1 MTKTKLTVYHLSLVI
16 EKARG
21 EFTLADNLVIV
32 ESPAKAKTIEKYL
45 GKRYKV
51 IASMGHVCDLP
62 RSQMGVDVE
71 DNYEPKYITIRG
83 KGPVVKD
90 LKKYAKKAKKVF
102 LASDPDR
109 EGEAIAW
116 HLSKI
121 LELEE
126 SKENRVVFNEIT
138 KDAVKE
144 SFKHPRGIEMNLVD
158 AQQARRILDRLVG
171 YNISPV
177 LWKKVKKGLSAGRV
191 QSVALRLVIDRE
203 NEIRNFKPEEYW
215 SIEGEFR
222 YKKSKFTA
230 KFLHYKNKPYKLKT
244 KKDVEKITSELNGDA
259 FEITNVNKKEKT
271 RYPANPFTTS
281 TLQQEAARKLNF
293 KARKTMMLAQ
303 QLYEGIDLKRQGTV
317 GLITYM
323 RTDSTRISQTA
334 KDEAKSYIE
343 EKYGTEYTSN
353 RKTKGKQGDQDAHE
367 AIRPT
372 STLRTPD
379 EMKAYLTRDQH
390 RLYKLIWER
399 FVASQMA
406 PAILDTVAL
415 DVTQNDIKFRANGQ
429 TIKFKGFMTLYV
441 EAKDDKDND
450 KENKLPKLNQGDKVT
465 ATQIEPAQHF
475 TQPPPRYTEA
485 RLVKTLEELKIG
497 RPSTYAPTI
506 DTIQKRNYVKLESK
520 RFVPTELGEIVYE
533 QVKDYFPEIIDVEFT
548 VNMETLLD
556 KIAEGDIGWRKV
568 IDNFYGSFKLDV
580 ARAEEEMKKV
590 EIKDEPAGEDCEVC
604 GAPMVIKMGRYGK
617 FMACSNFPDC
627 RNTKAIVKTIGVTCP
642 KCKDGD
648 VVERKSKKNRLFYG
662 CSNYPECDFI
672 SWDKPIGRDC
682 PKCNHYLM
690 EHKKGR
696 SSQVICSN
704 CDYKEEVQK

>member
-1 MTKTKLTVYHLSLVI
+1 M
-16 EKARG
+16 
-21 EFTLADNLVIV
+21 ADNLVIV

-51 IASMGHVCDLP
+51 IASMGHVRDLP
-62 RSQMGVDVE
+62 RSQMGVDTE

-83 KGPVVKD
+83 KGPVVKE
-90 LKKYAKKAKKVF
+90 LKKHAKKAKKVF

-121 LELEE
+121 LELED

-138 KDAVKE
+138 KDAVKD
-144 SFKHPRGIEMNLVD
+144 SFKHPRGIEMDLVD

-191 QSVALRLVIDRE
+191 QSVALKLVIDRE

-215 SIEGEFR
+215 TIEGEFR

-230 KFLHYKNKPYKLKT
+230 KFLHYKNKPYKLN
-244 KKDVEKITSELNGDA
+244 KKDDVEKITAALDGDE

-271 RYPANPFTTS
+271 RNPANPFTTS

-293 KARKTMMLAQ
+293 KARKTMMVAQ
-303 QLYEGIDLKRQGTV
+303 QLYEGIDLKKQGTV

-323 RTDSTRISQTA
+323 RTDSTRISDQA
-334 KDEAKSYIE
+334 KSEAKNYIID
-343 EKYGTEYTSN
+343 KYGNEYVSK
-353 RKTKGKQGDQDAHE
+353 RKATGKQGDQDAHE
-367 AIRPT
+367 AIRPS

-379 EMKAYLTRDQH
+379 DMKPFLTRDQH
-390 RLYKLIWER
+390 RLYKLIWEC

-406 PAILDTVAL
+406 PAILDTIAL

-441 EAKDDKDND
+441 ETKDDQDSE
-450 KENKLPKLNQGDKVT
+450 KENKLPKLEQGDKVT

-475 TQPPPRYTEA
+475 TQPPPRFTEA

-506 DTIQKRNYVKLESK
+506 DTIQKRNYVKLDSK
-520 RFVPTELGEIVYE
+520 RFMPTELGEIVYE
-533 QVKDYFPEIIDVEFT
+533 QVKEYFPEIIDVEFT

-556 KIAEGDIGWRKV
+556 KIAEGDTNWRKV
-568 IDNFYGSFKLDV
+568 VGDFYNSFKQDV
-580 ARAEEEMKKV
+580 ERAEEEMEKI

-604 GAPMVIKMGRYGK
+604 GSPMVIKMGRYGK

-627 RNTKAIVKTIGVTCP
+627 RNTKAIVKTIGVKCP
-642 KCKDGD
+642 TCKDGD
-648 VVERKSKKNRLFYG
+648 VVERKSKKNRIFYG
-662 CSNYPECDFI
+662 CSNYPECEFI

-682 PKCNHYLM
+682 PKCNHYLV
-690 EHKKGR
+690 EKK
-696 SSQVICSN
+696 
-704 CDYKEEVQK
+704 KAEAAK

>member
-1 MTKTKLTVYHLSLVI
+1 M
-16 EKARG
+16 
-21 EFTLADNLVIV
+21 ADNLVIV

-51 IASMGHVCDLP
+51 IASMGHVRDLP

-244 KKDVEKITSELNGDA
+244 KKDVEKITSELNGDE

-406 PAILDTVAL
+406 PAVLDTVAL

-475 TQPPPRYTEA
+475 TQPPSRYTEA

-580 ARAEEEMKKV
+580 ARAEEEMEKV

-690 EHKKGR
+690 QHKKGR

>member
-1 MTKTKLTVYHLSLVI
+1 M
-16 EKARG
+16 
-21 EFTLADNLVIV
+21 ADNLVIV

-51 IASMGHVCDLP
+51 IASMGHVRDLP

-271 RYPANPFTTS
+271 KYPANPFTTS

-580 ARAEEEMKKV
+580 ARAEEEMEKV

>member
-1 MTKTKLTVYHLSLVI
+1 M
-16 EKARG
+16 
-21 EFTLADNLVIV
+21 ADNLVIV

-45 GKRYKV
+45 GKKYKV
-51 IASMGHVCDLP
+51 IASMGHVRDLP

-71 DNYEPKYITIRG
+71 DNFEPKYITIRG

-90 LKKYAKKAKKVF
+90 LKKYAKKAKNVF

-121 LELEE
+121 LELDDT
-126 SKENRVVFNEIT
+126 KENRVVFNEIT

-230 KFLHYKNKPYKLKT
+230 KFLHYKNKPFKLKT
-244 KKDVEKITSELNGDA
+244 KKDVEKITTELDGDK

-271 RYPANPFTTS
+271 RNPANPFTTS

-334 KDEAKSYIE
+334 KDEAKKYIE
-343 EKYGTEYTSN
+343 DKYGKDYISN
-353 RKTKGKQGDQDAHE
+353 RTAKGKQGDQDAHE

-372 STLRTPD
+372 STLRIPD
-379 EMKAYLTRDQH
+379 EMKSYLTRDQH

-415 DVTQNDIKFRANGQ
+415 DVTQNNIKFRANGQ

-441 EAKDDKDND
+441 EAKDDKDNE
-450 KENKLPKLNQGDKVT
+450 KENKLPNLSKGDEVT

-580 ARAEEEMKKV
+580 ERAEEEMEKV

-604 GAPMVIKMGRYGK
+604 GSPMVIKMGRYGK

-627 RNTKAIVKTIGVTCP
+627 RNTKAIIKTIGVTCP

-672 SWDKPIGRDC
+672 SWDKPVGRDC

>member
-1 MTKTKLTVYHLSLVI
+1 M
-16 EKARG
+16 
-21 EFTLADNLVIV
+21 TLADNLVIV

-51 IASMGHVCDLP
+51 IASMGHVRDLP
-62 RSQMGVDVE
+62 RSQMGVDTE

-83 KGPVVKD
+83 KGPVVKE
-90 LKKYAKKAKKVF
+90 LKKHAKKAKKVF

-121 LELEE
+121 LELED

-138 KDAVKE
+138 KDAVKD
-144 SFKHPRGIEMNLVD
+144 SFKHPRGIEMDLVD

-191 QSVALRLVIDRE
+191 QSVALKLVIDRE

-215 SIEGEFR
+215 TIEGEFR

-230 KFLHYKNKPYKLKT
+230 KFLHYKNKSYKLN
-244 KKDVEKITSELNGDA
+244 KKEDVEKITAALDGDE

-271 RYPANPFTTS
+271 RNPANPFTTS

-293 KARKTMMLAQ
+293 KARKTMMIAQ

-323 RTDSTRISQTA
+323 RTDSTRISDQA
-334 KDEAKSYIE
+334 KSEAKNYIID
-343 EKYGTEYTSN
+343 KYGNEYVSN
-353 RKTKGKQGDQDAHE
+353 RKASGKQGDQDAHE

-372 STLRTPD
+372 STLRTPE
-379 EMKAYLTRDQH
+379 EMKPFLTRDQH

-406 PAILDTVAL
+406 PAILDTIAL

-441 EAKDDKDND
+441 ETKDDKDSD
-450 KENKLPKLNQGDKVT
+450 KENKLPKLEQGDKVT

-520 RFVPTELGEIVYE
+520 RFMPTELGEIVYE
-533 QVKDYFPEIIDVEFT
+533 QVKEYFPEIIDVEFT

-556 KIAEGDIGWRKV
+556 KIAEGDMNWRKV
-568 IDNFYGSFKLDV
+568 VGDFYNSFKQDV
-580 ARAEEEMKKV
+580 ERAEEEMEKI

-604 GAPMVIKMGRYGK
+604 GSPMVIKMGRYGK

-627 RNTKAIVKTIGVTCP
+627 RNTKAIVKTIGVKCP
-642 KCKDGD
+642 TCKDGE
-648 VVERKSKKNRLFYG
+648 VVERKSKKNRIFYG

-672 SWDKPIGRDC
+672 SWDKPVGRDC
-682 PKCNHYLM
+682 PKCNHYLVDK
-690 EHKKGR
+690 KKGR
-696 SSQVICSN
+696 SSQVTCSN

>member
-1 MTKTKLTVYHLSLVI
+1 
-16 EKARG
+16 
-21 EFTLADNLVIV
+21 LADNLVIV

-51 IASMGHVCDLP
+51 IASMGHVRDLP

-406 PAILDTVAL
+406 PALLDTVAL

-580 ARAEEEMKKV
+580 ARAEEEMEKV

-690 EHKKGR
+690 QHKKGR

>member
-1 MTKTKLTVYHLSLVI
+1 M
-16 EKARG
+16 
-21 EFTLADNLVIV
+21 ADNLVIV

-51 IASMGHVCDLP
+51 IASMGHVRDLP

-244 KKDVEKITSELNGDA
+244 KKDVEKITSELNGDE

-303 QLYEGIDLKRQGTV
+303 QLYEGIYLKRQGTV

-406 PAILDTVAL
+406 PAVLDTVAL

-568 IDNFYGSFKLDV
+568 IDNFYSSFKLDV
-580 ARAEEEMKKV
+580 ARAEEEMEKV

-690 EHKKGR
+690 QHKKGR

>member
-1 MTKTKLTVYHLSLVI
+1 M
-16 EKARG
+16 
-21 EFTLADNLVIV
+21 ADNLVIV

-51 IASMGHVCDLP
+51 IASMGHVRDLP

-244 KKDVEKITSELNGDA
+244 KKDVEKITSELNGDE

-343 EKYGTEYTSN
+343 EKYSTEYTSN

-406 PAILDTVAL
+406 PAVLDTVAL

-580 ARAEEEMKKV
+580 ARAEEEMEKV

-690 EHKKGR
+690 QHKKGR

>member
-1 MTKTKLTVYHLSLVI
+1 M
-16 EKARG
+16 
-21 EFTLADNLVIV
+21 ADNLVIV

-45 GKRYKV
+45 GKKYKV
-51 IASMGHVCDLP
+51 IASMGHVRDLP

-90 LKKYAKKAKKVF
+90 LKRHAKKAKKVF

-116 HLSKI
+116 HLANI
-121 LELEE
+121 LELEG

-144 SFKHPRGIEMNLVD
+144 SFKHPRGIEMDLVD

-191 QSVALRLVIDRE
+191 QSVALRLIIDRE

-222 YKKSKFTA
+222 YGKSKFNA
-230 KFLHYKNKPYKLKT
+230 KFLHYKGKPYKLTNKDDVAVIT
-244 KKDVEKITSELNGDA
+244 KALDGDR
-259 FEITNVNKKEKT
+259 FTVSNVSTKEKT
-271 RYPANPFTTS
+271 RRPAYPFTTS

-293 KARKTMMLAQ
+293 KARKTMMIAQ
-303 QLYEGIDLKRQGTV
+303 QLYEGIDLKRKGTI

-323 RTDSTRISQTA
+323 RTDSTRIS
-334 KDEAKSYIE
+334 KDAQNEAKQYIE
-343 EKYGTEYTSN
+343 SQYGADYLSKSTQ
-353 RKTKGKQGDQDAHE
+353 KGKQGDQDAHE

-372 STLRTPD
+372 STLLTPT
-379 EMKAYLTRDQH
+379 EMKDFLTRDQY

-406 PAILDTVAL
+406 PAILDTVSVDL
-415 DVTQNDIKFRANGQ
+415 TQNDIKFRANGQ

-441 EAKDDKDND
+441 ETNDDKGKE
-450 KENKLPKLNQGDKVT
+450 KENRLPKLEVGNEVI
-465 ATQIEPAQHF
+465 ATKIDPAQHF

-506 DTIQKRNYVKLESK
+506 DTIQKRNYVKNESK
-520 RFVPTELGEIVYE
+520 RFVPTELGEIVHE
-533 QVKDYFPEIIDVEFT
+533 QVKEYFPEIIDVEFT

-556 KIAEGDIGWRKV
+556 KIAEGDIAWKKV
-568 IDNFYGSFKLDV
+568 VGDFYNSFKQDV
-580 ARAEEEMKKV
+580 ARAEEEMEKI

-604 GAPMVIKMGRYGK
+604 GSPMVIKMGRYGK

-627 RNTKAIVKTIGVTCP
+627 RNTKAITKPIGVKCP
-642 KCKDGD
+642 KCKTGD
-648 VVERKSKKNRLFYG
+648 VVERKSKKNRVFYG

-682 PKCNHYLM
+682 PKCNHYLA

-696 SSQVICSN
+696 TTQVVCSN